1 MSTGM
6 WTCVCPENS
15 GQMLIFTF
23 SHQWTPLYVAADRGT
38 IDMVRYFGD
47 KGADVNVKTW
57 KGVSK

>member
-1 MSTGM
+1 
-6 WTCVCPENS
+6 
-15 GQMLIFTF
+15 MLIFTF